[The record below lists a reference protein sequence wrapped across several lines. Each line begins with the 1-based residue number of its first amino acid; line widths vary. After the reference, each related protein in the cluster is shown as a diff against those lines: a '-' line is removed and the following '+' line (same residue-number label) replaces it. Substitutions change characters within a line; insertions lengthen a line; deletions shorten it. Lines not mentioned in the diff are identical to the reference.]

1 VETAQFPWLAIGLS
15 DRFTPAGAACAAD
28 GTTSH
33 RFGLASRRAWCNDT
47 RMREKELRIALVC
60 YGGISLAVTMHGV
73 TKEIWHATRASRA
86 WHAGDP
92 LPAGVAGV
100 YAGLFDTIGRS
111 RDLALRL
118 IPDILSG
125 TSAGGINAVFLAQ
138 ALISG
143 QSLDALTRLWL
154 DTADSDVLIAPE
166 ARPWGRLAK
175 IWAWPM
181 VWLALRLPD
190 SGLADAG
197 LSRDTRAEVRAKV
210 SRLIRARWFQP
221 PFSGPGFSRLLAD
234 AFAAMEQSGGAIAQ
248 PDAGKALLPPGQP
261 IDLVVTATDL
271 VGHRAALML
280 NSPPLVQESE
290 HRLTIGFHGR
300 AGAPLAP
307 AAELILAARATASF
321 PGAFPPLMLAE
332 IDALCAERALAWPGR
347 DGFLKRIMPARW
359 HQGRIAEAALIDGAV
374 LNNRP
379 FGEAMAALRDRPARR
394 EVDRR
399 FVYIEP
405 HPASADMPQRR
416 LPGFFTTIFAS
427 LSAIPREQPIRDNLA
442 LINQQSRTRER
453 LRALVEALRPD
464 IEAKVARLFG
474 HTLFFESPTRAR
486 LTGWRARAQQAAAQ
500 SAGFAYHGYAR
511 VKCDAI
517 IADLA
522 ATIAAAAPDAGSV
535 DAIVPVLTTHL
546 GGLGLGRLVTDK
558 GDASAAAIAFF
569 RAQDIGFRIRRL
581 KLLARRLTQDLAEHG
596 NRTNGS
602 GREAARAIVYQAQAL
617 YQARETTRGLGP
629 GFAASAAV
637 VMRDPGAVLAAIAA
651 RRDLAAIDVE
661 VDQMMVDALAVL
673 DRPLRRRFLLS
684 YLGFPWYDIATLPL
698 LQGEGSDS
706 GGTGEFDPIK
716 VDRISPDDARSIR
729 SGGTTACLKGIAFYS
744 FGAFF
749 SRAYR
754 ENDYLWGRL
763 HGAERV
769 IDIIASS
776 VEPAL
781 PADVIARFKRDAFL
795 AILDEEEPNL
805 TTEPTLVPGIRREVE
820 AAFATGAA

>member
-1 VETAQFPWLAIGLS
+1 
-15 DRFTPAGAACAAD
+15 
-28 GTTSH
+28 
-33 RFGLASRRAWCNDT
+33 
-47 RMREKELRIALVC
+47 MREKELRVALVC

-73 TKEIWHATRASRA
+73 TKEIWHATRASRS

-92 LPAGVAGV
+92 PPGGVAGV
-100 YAGLFDTIGRS
+100 YARLFDTIGRT

-143 QSLDALTRLWL
+143 QSLDPLTRLWL

-166 ARPWGRLAK
+166 ARPWSRLAK
-175 IWAWPM
+175 IWAWPV
-181 VWLALRLPD
+181 VWLALRLPGAGLD
-190 SGLADAG
+190 QAGLA
-197 LSRDTRAEVRAKV
+197 RDTRAEVRAKV
-210 SRLIRARWFQP
+210 SRLIRARWFEP

-234 AFAAMEQSGGAIAQ
+234 AFAAMADSETATDEG
-248 PDAGKALLPPGQP
+248 PLLPPGHP

-271 VGHRAALML
+271 VGHRAELAL
-280 NSPPLVQESE
+280 NSPPVVHESE
-290 HRLTIGFHGR
+290 HRLTIGFQGV
-300 AGAPLAP
+300 AAPGAQLAP
-307 AAELILAARATASF
+307 AIELILAARATASF

-332 IDALCAERALAWPGR
+332 IDALIAERALAWPGR
-347 DGFLKRIMPARW
+347 DGFLKRILPARW
-359 HQGRIAEAALIDGAV
+359 RHGRVEEAALIDGAV
-374 LNNRP
+374 LNNSP
-379 FGEAMAALRDRPARR
+379 FAEAMAALRDRPARR

-405 HPASADMPQRR
+405 HPASSEAPHARV
-416 LPGFFTTIFAS
+416 PGFFTTIFAS

-442 LINQQSRTRER
+442 MINQQSRTRER

-464 IEAKVARLFG
+464 IEAKVAHLFG
-474 HTLFFESPTRAR
+474 HTLFFESPSRAR
-486 LTGWRARAQQAAAQ
+486 LTAWRARAQQAAAE

-511 VKCDAI
+511 VKLDAI

-522 ATIAAAAPDAGSV
+522 TTIAEAAPDTGSAE
-535 DAIVPVLTTHL
+535 AIVTVLTTHVF
-546 GGLGLGRLVTDK
+546 GLGLGRLVTDK

-581 KLLARRLTQDLAEHG
+581 KLLARRLTEDWAEQG
-596 NRTNGS
+596 RQAGGS

-617 YQARETTRGLGP
+617 YQARETLRGLGP

-637 VMRDPGAVLAAIAA
+637 VHRDPAAVLSAIAT

-661 VDQMMVDALAVL
+661 VDQMMVDALVAL

-698 LQGEGSDS
+698 LPGEGL
-706 GGTGEFDPIK
+706 GEFDPIK

-729 SGGTTACLKGIAFYS
+729 SGGTAACLKGIAFYS

-763 HGAERV
+763 HGAERM

-781 PADVIARFKRDAFL
+781 PPDTLAALKRDAFL
-795 AILDEEEPNL
+795 AILDEEEQRL
-805 TTEPTLVPGIRREVE
+805 TADAGLVPGIRREVE
-820 AAFATGAA
+820 AAFVTRSDRSTRP

>member
-1 VETAQFPWLAIGLS
+1 
-15 DRFTPAGAACAAD
+15 
-28 GTTSH
+28 
-33 RFGLASRRAWCNDT
+33 
-47 RMREKELRIALVC
+47 MREKELRVALVC

-92 LPAGVAGV
+92 LPDGVAGV
-100 YAGLFDTIGRS
+100 YARLFDTIGRS
-111 RDLALRL
+111 RDLALRFV
-118 IPDILSG
+118 PDILSG

-154 DTADSDVLIAPE
+154 DDADSDVLIAPE

-181 VWLALRLPD
+181 VWLALRLPGA
-190 SGLADAG
+190 GLDDAG
-197 LSRDTRAEVRAKV
+197 LSPDTKAEVRTKV
-210 SRLIRARWFQP
+210 SRLIRARWFEP
-221 PFSGPGFSRLLAD
+221 PFSGPGFSRLLAN
-234 AFAAMEQSGGAIAQ
+234 AFAAM
-248 PDAGKALLPPGQP
+248 AGSTTPLDQGPLLPPNHP

-271 VGHRAALML
+271 VGHRAELRL
-280 NSPPLVQESE
+280 NSPSLVYESE
-290 HRLTIGFHGR
+290 HRLTIGFHGV
-300 AGAPLAP
+300 AGPAADLAP
-307 AAELILAARATASF
+307 AVELILAARATASF
-321 PGAFPPLMLAE
+321 PGAFPPLTLTE
-332 IDALCAERALAWPGR
+332 VDALAAERDLPWPGR
-347 DGFLKRIMPARW
+347 DAFLKRIMPERW
-359 HQGRIAEAALIDGAV
+359 RAGRVEDAALIDGAV

-379 FGEAMAALRDRPARR
+379 FAEAMAALRDRPARR

-405 HPASADMPQRR
+405 HPAVPEKPRSR

-427 LSAIPREQPIRDNLA
+427 LSTIPREQPIRDNLA
-442 LINQQSRTRER
+442 VLTRQSRERER
-453 LRALVEALRPD
+453 LRAMVETLRPD
-464 IEAKVARLFG
+464 IEGKVAHLFG
-474 HTLFFESPTRAR
+474 HTLFFESPSRAR
-486 LTGWRARAQQAAAQ
+486 LTAWRSRAQQAAAE

-511 VKCDAI
+511 VKLDAI

-522 ATIAAAAPDAGSV
+522 TTIAEAAPDAGPAE
-535 DAIVPVLTTHL
+535 AIMAVLSAHL
-546 GGLGLGRLVTDK
+546 ATVGLARLVTEK

-569 RAQDIGFRIRRL
+569 RAQDIGYRIRRL
-581 KLLARRLTQDLAEHG
+581 KLLARRLTQDWAEG
-596 NRTNGS
+596 VGS
-602 GREAARAIVYQAQAL
+602 GRETARAIVYQAQAL
-617 YQARETTRGLGP
+617 YQARETMRGLGP
-629 GFAASAAV
+629 GFATSAAV
-637 VMRDPGAVLAAIAA
+637 VRRDPGAVLAAIAG

-661 VDQMMVDALAVL
+661 VDQMMVDALTAL
-673 DRPLRRRFLLS
+673 DRPLRRRFLLA

-698 LQGEGSDS
+698 LHGDGAES
-706 GGTGEFDPIK
+706 GALGEFDPIK

-729 SGGTTACLKGIAFYS
+729 AGGTAACLKGIGFYN

-763 HGAERV
+763 HGAERM

-781 PADVIARFKRDAFL
+781 PDDTLAALKRDAFL
-795 AILDEEEPNL
+795 AILAEEEPRL
-805 TTEPTLVPGIRREVE
+805 TADPTLVSGIRDEVE
-820 AAFATGAA
+820 AAFAPS